1 MVIWG
6 LVSLFLIGGNTV
18 VHQYPCYVVV
28 DPGHGGKDPGAI
40 GRRGTKEKDITLK
53 IALYLRELAERD
65 DDIEVI
71 LTRTKDIYLPLSTR
85 IEIAQAYNPGIFV
98 SLHCNAARS
107 YRLHGVEVYI
117 LSPARTNWERAVEA
131 RENEVLKWELDLPEG
146 DEATILYDLAQIEML
161 QESKMLAKCVLNSMV
176 NSLDL
181 HDRGIKQA
189 NFYVLRV
196 FMPAILVEIEFI
208 SNPNREQW
216 LCDSM
221 NQKRIAIAI
230 YNGIKEFIRNYQ

>member
-6 LVSLFLIGGNTV
+6 LISLFLMGSNTV
-18 VHQYPCYVVV
+18 AGQHPCYVVV

-40 GRRGTKEKDITLK
+40 GKLGTKEKDITLK
-53 IALYLRELAERD
+53 IALYLRELAEQD
-65 DDIEVI
+65 DDVEVI
-71 LTRTKDIYLPLSTR
+71 LTRTKDVYLPLSTR
-85 IEIAQAYNPGIFV
+85 IEIAQAYNPGMFV

-107 YRLHGVEVYI
+107 RQLHGVEVYI

-131 RENEVLKWELDLPEG
+131 RENEALKWELDLPEG

-161 QESKMLAKCVLNSMV
+161 QESKVLAKYVLNNMV
-176 NSLDL
+176 DDVQL

-196 FMPAILVEIEFI
+196 FMPAILVEMEFI

-216 LCDSM
+216 LCKSI
-221 NQKRIAIAI
+221 NQKRIATAI